1 MIGDG
6 GRKGHPTVLTKSRE
20 ADLGDRSRFTDR
32 NALIPV
38 RRKRHIWHRLT
49 DGCQERQEASD
60 LTFRMRLSEKAGASP
75 RLLAS
80 RL

>member
-1 MIGDG
+1 
-6 GRKGHPTVLTKSRE
+6 VLTPIE
-20 ADLGDRSRFTDR
+20 AL
-32 NALIPV
+32 ALSKAIYGQNV
-38 RRKRHIWHRLT
+38 IGIVSKGCLDSYKGKRHIWHRLT

-60 LTFRMRLSEKAGASP
+60 LRFMMRPSIPADALP